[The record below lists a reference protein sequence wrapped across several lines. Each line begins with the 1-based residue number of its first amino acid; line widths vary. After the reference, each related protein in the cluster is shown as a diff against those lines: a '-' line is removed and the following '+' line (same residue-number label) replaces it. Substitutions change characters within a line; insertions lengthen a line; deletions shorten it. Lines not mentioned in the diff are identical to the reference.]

1 MRKHLKFII
10 VDINKKIITN
20 QERRNK
26 DEMKMKDIKNRIEK
40 RVKEENDLGRDPIIS
55 YSIGSVISSH
65 YPGKTLMEL
74 LEIADQRMYEAKKI
88 HHQKYGIERQNKG
101 KGEEKLWQNIL

>member
-1 MRKHLKFII
+1 
-10 VDINKKIITN
+10 
-20 QERRNK
+20 
-26 DEMKMKDIKNRIEK
+26 MKMKDIKNRIEK

-88 HHQKYGIERQNKG
+88 HHQKYGIER
-101 KGEEKLWQNIL
+101 